1 MLQLKQTISSI
12 DKIRQVILLTNHEK
26 TWYNKF
32 IQSGC
37 TGWKFFYF
45 FQPTNIVE
53 KAVFWSWS
61 SQETAAFFDCIAIKR
76 PSHRIMRGA
85 FLCHE
90 NTTWRFP
97 VKYAIIRIIPI
108 TERLWNRCI
117 RLHILK
123 THFKQNLAS
132 QDKAVWF
139 LRFRL
144 RLSLN
149 RNTATQMPFGDW
161 MLILT
166 CGWFGSSPMQSEK
179 RGHQR
184 FDRLGWA
191 EIREWAFLQLVRHF
205 APIPSGFLW

>member
-1 MLQLKQTISSI
+1 MLSSSRYVCKGV
-12 DKIRQVILLTNHEK
+12 KI
-26 TWYNKF
+26 
-32 IQSGC
+32 
-37 TGWKFFYF
+37 TGFYRIVDWNW
-45 FQPTNIVE
+45 PVWIRCVMHCKESPCNIPAGTFV
-53 KAVFWSWS
+53 
-61 SQETAAFFDCIAIKR
+61 
-76 PSHRIMRGA
+76 M
-85 FLCHE
+85 
-90 NTTWRFP
+90 TWRFP
-97 VKYAIIRIIPI
+97 IRYAIIRIIPI

-123 THFKQNLAS
+123 THFKQNLVF

-149 RNTATQMPFGDW
+149 RNTAIQMPFGGW
-161 MLILT
+161 MPILI

-179 RGHQR
+179 RGRQR

-191 EIREWAFLQLVRHF
+191 EIREWAFLQLVRRF